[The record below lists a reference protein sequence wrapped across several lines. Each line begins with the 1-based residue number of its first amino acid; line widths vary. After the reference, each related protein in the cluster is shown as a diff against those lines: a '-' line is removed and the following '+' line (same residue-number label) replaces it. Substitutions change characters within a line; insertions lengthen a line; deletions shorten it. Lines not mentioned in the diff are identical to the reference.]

1 MCDSHIAGRVMFS
14 LFLEH
19 VNFCFAS
26 DDSQSA
32 PPPYAHAKKCP
43 AGWMN
48 FSYACYLLSTVSA
61 SWDRGRQDCRDR
73 GADLVVRD
81 SREEQEFISKI
92 IIKQDTWIGLNDRD
106 RENTWKWTDGT
117 PLTLA
122 YWMKGQPDNGGR
134 DLRWGEEDC
143 AHLQAHT
150 KTEENWNDL
159 RCDASKQWI
168 CEKVP

>member
-1 MCDSHIAGRVMFS
+1 CRPKGQ
-14 LFLEH
+14 EH
-19 VNFCFAS
+19 TSCLILNVFCLI
-26 DDSQSA
+26 
-32 PPPYAHAKKCP
+32 YLTEKKCP

-81 SREEQEFISKI
+81 SREEQVEFISKI